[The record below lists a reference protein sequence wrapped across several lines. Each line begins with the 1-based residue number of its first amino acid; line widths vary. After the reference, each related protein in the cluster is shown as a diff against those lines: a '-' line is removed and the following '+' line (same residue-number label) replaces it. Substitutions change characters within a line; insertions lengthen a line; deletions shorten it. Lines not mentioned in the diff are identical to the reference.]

1 MIVGEDGDL
10 PTYTHAISILTGM
23 LSMTACMGELVSE
36 CNGPTTIS
44 GVARAYSG
52 RTSSYNVMRHQISAK
67 FRGVW
72 PHSDTHLSD
81 T

>member
-1 MIVGEDGDL
+1 VKNTEL

-44 GVARAYSG
+44 GNLG
-52 RTSSYNVMRHQISAK
+52 QI
-67 FRGVW
+67 
-72 PHSDTHLSD
+72 
-81 T
+81 